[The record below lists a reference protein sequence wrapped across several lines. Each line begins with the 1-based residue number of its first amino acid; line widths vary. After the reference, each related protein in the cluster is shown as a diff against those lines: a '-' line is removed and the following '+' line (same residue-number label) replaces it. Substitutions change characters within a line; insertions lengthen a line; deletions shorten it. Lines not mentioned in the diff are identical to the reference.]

1 MIKKALA
8 QDKGDGYFR
17 TKIRSR
23 KRKRAALAQK
33 GTYQGGAR
41 VQEPRKKR
49 DTRHTPKT
57 SNDFGTS
64 NMATTP
70 I

>member
-1 MIKKALA
+1 M
-8 QDKGDGYFR
+8 KGMA
-17 TKIRSR
+17 R

-57 SNDFGTS
+57 SNDFGKS

>member
-8 QDKGDGYFR
+8 QYKGGGYFR
-17 TKIRSR
+17 TKIRTR

-33 GTYQGGAR
+33 GTYQGGAH
-41 VQEPRKKR
+41 VQEPRAKR
-49 DTRHTPKT
+49 DTRHTPKKN
-57 SNDFGTS
+57 NDFGTS

>member
-8 QDKGDGYFR
+8 QDKGDGY
-17 TKIRSR
+17 TKMCTR

-33 GTYQGGAR
+33 GTYQGGAH
-41 VQEPRKKR
+41 VQEPRTKR
-49 DTRHTPKT
+49 DTRHTLKT
-57 SNDFGTS
+57 GNDSGTS
-64 NMATTP
+64 NMTTTP

>member
-8 QDKGDGYFR
+8 QDEGDGYFR
-17 TKIRSR
+17 TKICTR

-33 GTYQGGAR
+33 GTDQGGAH
-41 VQEPRKKR
+41 VQEPRTKR